1 MLRIND
7 AIIKQQLER
16 LKLEFP
22 DLIED
27 LDSWELSIESE
38 TDMVTF
44 MRSLERQRQ
53 DTAGRV
59 VGIEQTIDN
68 LMARKERFQ
77 RNDAAMRSMMLGLLQ
92 NAQLRKMDLPEATIS
107 VRHGVPRVVIT
118 DEADL
123 PGEYWRIK
131 KEPDK
136 TKIKQALESAAS
148 VPGASLS
155 NSPDTITIRI
165 R

>member
-1 MLRIND
+1 MLRINE

-27 LDSWELSIESE
+27 LDAWELSIESE

-59 VGIEQTIDN
+59 VGLEQTIDN

-92 NAQLRKMDLPEATIS
+92 NAQLRKMELPEATIS

-118 DEADL
+118 DELYL
-123 PGEYWRIK
+123 PNEYWRIK
-131 KEPDK
+131 REPDK
-136 TKIKQALESAAS
+136 ARIKEALHAGAS

>member
-27 LDSWELSIESE
+27 LDAWELSVESE

-59 VGIEQTIDN
+59 VGLEQTIDN

-92 NAQLRKMDLPEATIS
+92 NAQLRKMELPEATIS

-136 TKIKQALESAAS
+136 IKIKQALESAAA

>member
-1 MLRIND
+1 MLLINEV
-7 AIIKQQLER
+7 IKLQLER

-27 LDSWELSIESE
+27 MDAWQLSVESE
-38 TDMVTF
+38 TDMVKF
-44 MRSLERQRQ
+44 MRVVERQRQ
-53 DTAGRV
+53 EIAGRV
-59 VGIEQTIDN
+59 VGLEQTIDN

-92 NAQLRKMDLPEATIS
+92 NAQLRKMELPEATIS
-107 VRHGVPRVVIT
+107 VRHGMPRVVIT

-136 TKIKQALESAAS
+136 IKIKQALESAAS

>member
-1 MLRIND
+1 MLRTNE
-7 AIIKQQLER
+7 AVVKQQFER
-16 LKLEFP
+16 LRLEFP
-22 DLIED
+22 DLVED
-27 LDSWELSIESE
+27 LEAWQLSIESE
-38 TDMVTF
+38 TDMVTL

-53 DTAGRV
+53 DTTGRI
-59 VGIEQTIDN
+59 VGIESTIDA
-68 LMARKERFQ
+68 LTARKERFQ
-77 RNDAAMRSMMLGLLQ
+77 RGDAAMRSVMLGLLQ
-92 NAQLRKMDLPEATIS
+92 DAQLRKMELPEATIS

-136 TKIKQALESAAS
+136 IKIKQALESAAV